1 MLAGRSCLL
10 LMAKKIKK
18 LHKHIS
24 SFKRTILYVGL
35 TVNKIYT
42 YMSYSKWIGAA
53 LGWSFGGPI
62 GAILGLALGSLI
74 DGMSTEISST
84 VFRDQP
90 RQRPQTQ
97 PGDFEVSLL
106 ILASIVI
113 KADGKQ
119 DQRELDFVR
128 NQFVNM
134 YGKERANHAFK
145 LFKEIN
151 KQQNISTKQVCLQIR
166 QMMQHAS
173 RLQLIHF
180 LFGIAKA
187 DEMVTDDEEQQI
199 RTIAGYLGISH
210 NDYESIKAMF
220 YNSSD
225 SAYKILEIDKTA
237 TTDDIKKAYRT
248 MAKKYH
254 PDKVIHLG
262 NEHQQGAEEK
272 FKKVQAAYEQLQKER
287 GF

>member
-1 MLAGRSCLL
+1 M
-10 LMAKKIKK
+10 
-18 LHKHIS
+18 
-24 SFKRTILYVGL
+24 SF
-35 TVNKIYT
+35 
-42 YMSYSKWIGAA
+42 SKWIGAA

-62 GAILGLALGSLI
+62 GAILGLALGSLV
-74 DGMSTEISST
+74 DGMSKGTTRT
-84 VFRDQP
+84 VYGDQELR
-90 RQRPQTQ
+90 RQPQTQ

-128 NQFVNM
+128 QQFVGM
-134 YGKERANHAFK
+134 YGKQRANHAFR

-151 KQQNISTKQVCLQIR
+151 KQKNISTRQVCLQIK
-166 QMMQHAS
+166 QMMQHPS

-187 DEMVTDDEEQQI
+187 DGQVTENEVAVI
-199 RTIAGYLGISH
+199 HTIAGYLGINH
-210 NDYESIKAMF
+210 RDYESIKAMF
-220 YNSSD
+220 YESVD

-237 TTDDIKKAYRT
+237 TNDDIKKAYRT

-262 NEHQQGAEEK
+262 KEHQEGAEEK
-272 FKKVQAAYEQLQKER
+272 FRQVQAAYEQLQKER